1 MGTWLV
7 YALPLVGLVGVAI
20 GNYPPHGRNAQIARS
35 SISAQVVRAAVRDR
49 DATHLRP
56 SRWYDS
62 AIAIGFLF
70 IPVCQWIGIHYTW
83 SVGVAA
89 APLAIFATLHVLVS
103 VVHPAVVRRLPFQAG
118 KRLIYIAVTGAAL
131 ALTAFAPFTP
141 IIAVTRIA
149 LLDALVVMIAIL
161 IIAWRW
167 QQRLATS

>member
-1 MGTWLV
+1 M
-7 YALPLVGLVGVAI
+7 
-20 GNYPPHGRNAQIARS
+20 
-35 SISAQVVRAAVRDR
+35 
-49 DATHLRP
+49 
-56 SRWYDS
+56 
-62 AIAIGFLF
+62 
-70 IPVCQWIGIHYTW
+70 
-83 SVGVAA
+83 
-89 APLAIFATLHVLVS
+89 LVS